1 MKEQLTAVFQKV
13 PERYIAFVEELPE
26 AHSQS
31 ETLDEARSNLRHAVQ
46 LVPSDPVSS
55 GMTLTVLP
63 STTHSSVVL
72 GPIFSFFR
80 TSDGTETCPRLVILV
95 RISGGLQCSDY
106 YCKPKDSLSC
116 K

>member
-1 MKEQLTAVFQKV
+1 
-13 PERYIAFVEELPE
+13 
-26 AHSQS
+26 
-31 ETLDEARSNLRHAVQ
+31 
-46 LVPSDPVSS
+46 
-55 GMTLTVLP
+55 MTLAVLP

-106 YCKPKDSLSC
+106 YCKPKDSCHVSDTLCLSLSSDSRRAGFTVEC
-116 K
+116 QIIFTYASSARDGYFLELARYCI